1 MTPEVSAAV
10 GASPAAGPQ
19 QRAQQPAPNLP
30 GVPEALADKENV
42 VRPNEVALL
51 QRLAQ
56 AEASR
61 EQLLAQLAAR
71 DRELAAARKLAQQPA
86 PQAAPQAGRSMRDAT
101 HIAEITAALAAANHG
116 LCSVTK
122 AAELQLHAATT
133 EARRAQASLATALE
147 ANMANLEA
155 TLAVKRDAMARV
167 ERVMAEADE
176 KLRMQA
182 MLAREREHMLL
193 LEAGRL
199 QQVAAQWEAR
209 ARSLEARMVS
219 AAAAAGPGA
228 GVGAAA
234 VSPAGNVAQDQPRAG
249 QLRVLLQPPAAAQAA
264 GGSAGLGTAVEQG
277 QEAQRQQQEEQP
289 SQGAPRWMA
298 FGPPPVVVRLGR
310 ADGPGVAQEW
320 SAAPPPPPPAPADA
334 YAWGSTA
341 KDRRGGCVAYAG
353 GAQVADGPWPAPRPP
368 AGQHFGMPAD
378 CSSLDMLAA
387 IAAALIPVA
396 KPRSRPLAPVH
407 APLKHVAPPQ
417 PAGTDSLPKRRLG
430 RPRKNPLPPDARD
443 GAARPV
449 AGVPDADTAA
459 AAGAATAAGAAR
471 EGDSAEHPVAAS
483 GQVPVAQVAPPD
495 PAVPSKRGRGRP
507 PKRKRNV
514 RQVPADVAAALAA
527 AYVTGLN
534 AQAPGS
540 NGGVVAGAAVVAD
553 GCSQQEQEPH
563 KRARLHNVE
572 MHVTARQIARA
583 HTSGPR
589 LGCVPGRAVG
599 LPASTSAAAAG
610 ADAAYPGQEQ
620 AAPWPAGAHAA
631 QGAGGPGCGG
641 KADQETACIT
651 ISSSSSEE
659 AGDGGAGAAGEVV
672 GPQAVPPQV
681 PCGQAGSA
689 TSDGGR
695 SCSGSGGAGG
705 NSTDT
710 TPFSPSQVLADVS
723 SAEAARKRARAAA
736 ACVAAV
742 TAAPP
747 PDHEDASGAGGVE
760 EPAGV
765 EAEAAGRPCCGAAAT
780 AGHASTCAS
789 RGTAAAAAAATAPGA
804 GGAAGASAP
813 AAPTR
818 RVPGPAEA
826 ASAGTNATG
835 HARLPPAPAPE
846 PAGPRKA
853 HMGLGAAEEVM
864 RRLYLGVLASARAV
878 PQAAAAFETRAE
890 LEQLPGFAQCVA
902 AQVRALL
909 AVPGMCWV
917 EGRGCSS
924 AGGRLRC
931 AHVGQWDG
939 PCGLA
944 SAAAHVRALCG
955 KMHG

>member
-209 ARSLEARMVS
+209 ARSLEARM
-219 AAAAAGPGA
+219 
-228 GVGAAA
+228 
-234 VSPAGNVAQDQPRAG
+234 
-249 QLRVLLQPPAAAQAA
+249 
-264 GGSAGLGTAVEQG
+264 
-277 QEAQRQQQEEQP
+277 
-289 SQGAPRWMA
+289 
-298 FGPPPVVVRLGR
+298 
-310 ADGPGVAQEW
+310 
-320 SAAPPPPPPAPADA
+320 
-334 YAWGSTA
+334 
-341 KDRRGGCVAYAG
+341 
-353 GAQVADGPWPAPRPP
+353 
-368 AGQHFGMPAD
+368 
-378 CSSLDMLAA
+378 
-387 IAAALIPVA
+387 
-396 KPRSRPLAPVH
+396 
-407 APLKHVAPPQ
+407 
-417 PAGTDSLPKRRLG
+417 
-430 RPRKNPLPPDARD
+430 
-443 GAARPV
+443 
-449 AGVPDADTAA
+449 
-459 AAGAATAAGAAR
+459 
-471 EGDSAEHPVAAS
+471 
-483 GQVPVAQVAPPD
+483 
-495 PAVPSKRGRGRP
+495 
-507 PKRKRNV
+507 
-514 RQVPADVAAALAA
+514 
-527 AYVTGLN
+527 
-534 AQAPGS
+534 
-540 NGGVVAGAAVVAD
+540 
-553 GCSQQEQEPH
+553 
-563 KRARLHNVE
+563 
-572 MHVTARQIARA
+572 
-583 HTSGPR
+583 
-589 LGCVPGRAVG
+589 
-599 LPASTSAAAAG
+599 
-610 ADAAYPGQEQ
+610 
-620 AAPWPAGAHAA
+620 
-631 QGAGGPGCGG
+631 
-641 KADQETACIT
+641 
-651 ISSSSSEE
+651 
-659 AGDGGAGAAGEVV
+659 
-672 GPQAVPPQV
+672 
-681 PCGQAGSA
+681 AGSA

-760 EPAGV
+760 EPAG
-765 EAEAAGRPCCGAAAT
+765 
-780 AGHASTCAS
+780 
-789 RGTAAAAAAATAPGA
+789 
-804 GGAAGASAP
+804 
-813 AAPTR
+813 
-818 RVPGPAEA
+818 
-826 ASAGTNATG
+826 
-835 HARLPPAPAPE
+835 
-846 PAGPRKA
+846 A

-902 AQVRALL
+902 AQDIMFFSRIEARIGGRKAGFSRTSPLRYASPDALRADFARILDNCHAYNSHCSSGGGSPVKAAAKALL
-909 AVPGMCWV
+909 GLAVAVLVAADAELEAVRGSEDLAHALAAVEAMEHKLECRECGNWRRVRGYGPFVRVRCDFICSKLPGRTCQQPCDV
-917 EGRGCSS
+917 CGA
-924 AGGRLRC
+924 AGGCECL
-931 AHVGQWDG
+931 D
-939 PCGLA
+939 
-944 SAAAHVRALCG
+944 
-955 KMHG
+955 